1 MTTINRCE
9 VHADDVRRALQHIL
23 ASQTFRKSA
32 RMSRFLK
39 HAVESTLA
47 GETDQ
52 LKEVCVGMV
61 VFDRPADYNPK
72 VDPVVRNEARRLR
85 SRLEQYY
92 ATEGFADSVTIS
104 IPRGGYV
111 ATFQQAEAEASDEAA
126 AEPVEIADLEM
137 PSLSEAAPAA
147 SLRRSRPRWRRVT
160 LIAAAAIL
168 TCVFG
173 LARIRRPATTGFPG
187 VRFSYLTSLPT
198 REIHPSL
205 SPDGQK
211 VIYSSDQNGPYAV
224 YATTLDGQTSR
235 LTRSLSPARSDSNEL
250 HPAWS
255 PDGRLF
261 AFLRAAG
268 DSFDVMISPVSGGPE
283 RKVATIEKIKIGSPL
298 DDVLL
303 AQGSPGPAWSA
314 GGGELAFTNGAPGGA
329 MAPIYVLELNS
340 GRQRPL
346 THPALGD
353 NDFCPAYS
361 PDGKWLAFCRLR
373 SNSTSSVYL
382 IPASGG
388 SERQVT
394 HNNEDIRGLAWMPDG
409 HSLVVSSNRAGPQR
423 LWDVDLSSGDMTPLP
438 TAGTSARD
446 PSVSHDGKLLIYS
459 DYMLQAEVWQVPISV
474 RAAAPH
480 NLLLSTRQDHS
491 AQYSPD
497 GKSVAFVSDRSG
509 SWEVWTMLADGTSPR
524 QVTHF
529 DGPLLGTV
537 HWSPDGKYLTFDAR
551 PSGHSAIFVIPALG
565 GTPRELDVN
574 PYEEKMPTWSHD
586 GKWIYFNSNRGGAQ
600 ELWKIPA
607 AGGKAIP
614 VARQFATDSLESPDG
629 ARVFFQGDGPAI
641 WEVPVSGGPAKAI
654 APLGAGTL
662 VSRRMWTVT
671 GQGIWFLR
679 RVQGCLG
686 LWLYDFGTGQTARKA
701 VLAED
706 AMLDVPGLTVSADG
720 SSLLYSRRRESR
732 SDLMLL
738 RGLDQP

>member
-1 MTTINRCE
+1 MTLLNRYEAHPE
-9 VHADDVRRALQHIL
+9 VHPDDVREALQHIL
-23 ASQTFRKSA
+23 DSQTFRKSA

-47 GETDQ
+47 GETDR

-72 VDPVVRNEARRLR
+72 LDPVVRNEARRLR
-85 SRLEQYY
+85 GRLEQYY
-92 ATEGFADSVTIS
+92 ASEGFTDSVTIS

-111 ATFQQAEAEASDEAA
+111 AAFQTAAAKGDTAPAEA
-126 AEPVEIADLEM
+126 AEPPVLETPLVLEIPLSSKP
-137 PSLSEAAPAA
+137 PS
-147 SLRRSRPRWRRVT
+147 RWRRAT
-160 LIAAAAIL
+160 LIAAAAIV

-173 LARIRRPATTGFPG
+173 LARLRHPVKPGFPA

-211 VIYSSDQNGPYAV
+211 VIYSSDQNGPYSIYV
-224 YATTLDGQTSR
+224 STLDGQTLR
-235 LTRSLSPARSDSNEL
+235 LTRNLSDANEL

-268 DSFDVMISPVSGGPE
+268 SGFDVMVSPISGGVE
-283 RKVATIEKIKIGSPL
+283 RKVAAIEKIKIGLPP

-314 GGGELAFTNGAPGGA
+314 GGGELAFTNGAPAGA
-329 MAPIYVLELNS
+329 MAPISVLELNS
-340 GRQRPL
+340 GRQWPL
-346 THPALGD
+346 THPAAGD

-361 PDGKWLAFCRLR
+361 LDGKWLAFCRLR

-388 SERQVT
+388 TERQVT
-394 HNNEDIRGLAWMPDG
+394 HDNEDIRGLAWMPDG
-409 HSLVVSSNRAGPQR
+409 RSLVVSSNRAGPQR

-446 PSVSHDGKLLIYS
+446 PSVSRDAKLLIYS
-459 DYMLQAEVWQVPISV
+459 DFMLQAELWQVPLSAKSALA
-474 RAAAPH
+474 R
-480 NLLLSTRQDHS
+480 NLLPSTRQDHS

-537 HWSPDGKYLTFDAR
+537 HWSPDGKYLVFDAR
-551 PSGHSAIFVIPALG
+551 PRGHSAIFVIPALG

-574 PYEEKMPTWSHD
+574 SYEEKMPAWSHD
-586 GKWIYFNSNRGGAQ
+586 GRWIYFNSNRGGSQ
-600 ELWKIPA
+600 QLWKIPA
-607 AGGKAIP
+607 GGGKAVQ
-614 VARQFATDSLESPDG
+614 VARQFAADSMESPDG
-629 ARVFFQGDGPAI
+629 SRVFFSGDGPAL
-641 WEVPVSGGPAKAI
+641 WEVPASGGPAKAI
-654 APLGAGTL
+654 AQLGPDSL

-671 GQGIWFLR
+671 PDGIWFLQ
-679 RVQGCLG
+679 RVKGYLG
-686 LWLYDFGTGQTARKA
+686 VWLYDFKNQRTVRRA
-701 VLAED
+701 VLNND
-706 AMLDVPGLTVSADG
+706 AMLDVPGLSVAPDG
-720 SSLLYSRRRESR
+720 SSLIYSRRRESR

-738 RGLDQP
+738 RGLEQP